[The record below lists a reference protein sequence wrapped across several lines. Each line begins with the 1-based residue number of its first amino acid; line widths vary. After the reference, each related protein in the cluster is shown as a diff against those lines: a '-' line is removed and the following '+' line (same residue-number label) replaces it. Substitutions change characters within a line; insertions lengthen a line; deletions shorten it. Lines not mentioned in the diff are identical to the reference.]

1 MQRGGLTKNN
11 KANFLNLTT
20 LGKKLTMTPSRIF
33 DILSI
38 QVESHPLEKCLSDK
52 RNGCWESIST
62 QKFFESVNYV
72 SAALIE
78 MGVKPHDKIAL
89 ISTTNR
95 SEWSILDMSILQ
107 LGAISVPLYP
117 NISSNDYKY
126 ILNHSES
133 ILCFVSDREIYDKV
147 FSVKSEI
154 NEVSEIYSFDKIEG
168 CKNWIELLEK
178 GKKTFNKAKLDEVKS
193 NVESDSIATIIYTSG
208 TTGVPKGVMLSH
220 GNIVSN
226 VISATKRFPFEN
238 RNQTALS
245 FLPICHIFE
254 RTFIYGYLH
263 NSISVYFAESLESIS
278 DNLKEVKP
286 NFMTAVPRLL
296 EKVYDKIYAK
306 GNDLIGLKKILF
318 YWSVKIGL
326 KYDPNQKNN
335 IVYNIKHWIAYKL
348 ILSKWKMALGG
359 NLEIIC
365 SGSAPLQS
373 RLARVFSAAGMT
385 IAEAY
390 GLTETSP
397 AISVNDLRN
406 GGLKIGTVGKII
418 DGVEV
423 VIADDGEILC
433 KGPNVM
439 KGYYKDPEQTSAVM
453 EGDYFK
459 TGDIGTLDDEGF
471 LKITD
476 RKKQM
481 FKTSGGKYIA
491 PQVIENQL
499 KQSNLIE
506 QIMVVGEGK
515 NMPSALVQP
524 SFEQSKIW
532 LKEQGFNLGDD
543 LESMCKNKVLLEKII
558 EEIRLHDHKFGK
570 WEQVKTIRLTPEIWS
585 VEAGHLTPTMKIKRK
600 IVLDKFQYLVDEI
613 YS

>member
-1 MQRGGLTKNN
+1 
-11 KANFLNLTT
+11 
-20 LGKKLTMTPSRIF
+20 MTPSRIF

-38 QVESHPLEKCLSDK
+38 QVKTHPLDKCLSDK
-52 RNGCWESIST
+52 RNGKWKSLST
-62 QKFFESVNYV
+62 QKYYESANLI
-72 SAALIE
+72 STALIE
-78 MGVKPHDKIAL
+78 MGVRPQDKIAL

-95 SEWSILDMSILQ
+95 SEWSIMDMAILQ
-107 LGAISVPLYP
+107 VGAVSVPLYP

-133 ILCFVSDREIYDKV
+133 VLCFVSDQEIYDKV
-147 FSVKSEI
+147 FSIESEVKGLKDM
-154 NEVSEIYSFDKIEG
+154 YAFDQIEG
-168 CKNWIELLEK
+168 CKNWLDLIEVGKEAWNEK
-178 GKKTFNKAKLDEVKS
+178 KLAEAKT

-220 GNIVSN
+220 ENIVSN
-226 VISATKRFPFEN
+226 VISATRRFPFED
-238 RNQTALS
+238 RNQKALS
-245 FLPICHIFE
+245 FLPLCHIFE
-254 RTFIYGYLH
+254 RTFIYGYLY
-263 NSISVYFAESLESIS
+263 NSISVYFAESLETIS
-278 DNLKEVKP
+278 ENLNEVKP

-306 GNDLIGLKKILF
+306 GNDLTGLKKTLF
-318 YWSVKIGL
+318 YWAVEVGL
-326 KYDPNQKNN
+326 KYDPNHQSN
-335 IVYNIKHWIAYKL
+335 ILYNIKHWIAYKL
-348 ILSKWKMALGG
+348 ILSKWKKALGG

-406 GGLKIGTVGKII
+406 GGLRIGTVGKII
-418 DGVEV
+418 DGIEV

-439 KGYYKDPEQTSAVM
+439 KGYFKDPDQTSAVM
-453 EGDYFK
+453 EGNYFK
-459 TGDIGTLDDEGF
+459 TGDIGSLDEDGF

-499 KQSNLIE
+499 KQSLLIE

-515 NMPSALVQP
+515 NRASALIQP
-524 SFEQSKIW
+524 CFEQAKIW
-532 LKEQGFNLGDD
+532 LDEQGVSCKDD
-543 LESMCKNKVLLEKII
+543 PESLCKNELLFEKINH
-558 EEIRLHDHKFGK
+558 EIRVHDHKFGK
-570 WEQVKTIRLTPEIWS
+570 WEQVKEIRLTPEIWS
-585 VEAGHLTPTMKIKRK
+585 IEAGHLTPTMKVKRK
-600 IVLDKFQYLVDEI
+600 IVLEKYQCLVDEI

>member
-107 LGAISVPLYP
+107 VGAISVPLYP

-178 GKKTFNKAKLDEVKS
+178 GKKTFNKAKLDKVKS

-278 DNLKEVKP
+278 DNLREVKP

-543 LESMCKNKVLLEKII
+543 LESMCKNKVLIEKII
-558 EEIRLHDHKFGK
+558 EEIRFHDHKFGK
-570 WEQVKTIRLTPEIWS
+570 WERVKTIRLTPEIWS
-585 VEAGHLTPTMKIKRK
+585 VEAGHLTPTMKVKRK

>member
-107 LGAISVPLYP
+107 VGAISVPLYP

-178 GKKTFNKAKLDEVKS
+178 GKKTFNKAKLDKVKS

-335 IVYNIKHWIAYKL
+335 IVSNIKHWIAYKL

-373 RLARVFSAAGMT
+373 RLTRVFSAAGMT

-585 VEAGHLTPTMKIKRK
+585 VEAGHLTPTMKVKRK

>member
-1 MQRGGLTKNN
+1 MTKNN

-33 DILSI
+33 DILRI

-52 RNGCWESIST
+52 RNGSWESIST
-62 QKFFESVNYV
+62 QKFFESVNHV

-78 MGVKPHDKIAL
+78 MGVKPQDKIAL

-107 LGAISVPLYP
+107 VGAISVPLYP

-133 ILCFVSDREIYDKV
+133 ILCFVSDRQIYDKV

-154 NEVSEIYSFDKIEG
+154 NELSEIYCFDKIEG
-168 CKNWIELLEK
+168 CKNWIELLEI
-178 GKKTFNKAKLDEVKS
+178 GKMTFSEAKLEKVKS

-254 RTFIYGYLH
+254 RTFVYGYLH
-263 NSISVYFAESLESIS
+263 NSISVYFAESLESIG

-306 GNDLIGLKKILF
+306 GNDLKGLKKILF
-318 YWSVKIGL
+318 YWSIKVGL
-326 KYDPNQKNN
+326 KYDPNDK
-335 IVYNIKHWIAYKL
+335 YNIIYNIRHWIAYKL

-397 AISVNDLRN
+397 AISINDLRN

-418 DGVEV
+418 DGLEV

-433 KGPNVM
+433 KGPNIM
-439 KGYYKDPEQTSAVM
+439 KGYYKDPEQTNAVM

-532 LKEQGFNLGDD
+532 LKEQGFSSGED
-543 LESMCKNKVLLEKII
+543 LESLCKNKVLLEKII
-558 EEIRLHDHKFGK
+558 DEIKLHDHKFGK
-570 WEQVKTIRLTPEIWS
+570 WEQVKTIRLTPVIWS
-585 VEAGHLTPTMKIKRK
+585 VEAGHLTPTMKVKRK

>member
-20 LGKKLTMTPSRIF
+20 LSKKLTMTPSRIF

-62 QKFFESVNYV
+62 QKFFESVNHI

-107 LGAISVPLYP
+107 VGAISVPLYP

-178 GKKTFNKAKLDEVKS
+178 GKKTFNKAKLDKVKS

-254 RTFIYGYLH
+254 RTFIYGYMH

-570 WEQVKTIRLTPEIWS
+570 WERVKTIRLTPEIWS
-585 VEAGHLTPTMKIKRK
+585 VEAGHLTPTMKVKRK
-600 IVLDKFQYLVDEI
+600 IVLDKFQFLVDEI

>member
-1 MQRGGLTKNN
+1 
-11 KANFLNLTT
+11 
-20 LGKKLTMTPSRIF
+20 MTPSRIF

-38 QVESHPLEKCLSDK
+38 QVKTHPLDKCLSDK
-52 RNGCWESIST
+52 RNGKWKSLST
-62 QKFFESVNYV
+62 QKYYESANLI

-78 MGVKPHDKIAL
+78 MGVRPQDKIAL

-95 SEWSILDMSILQ
+95 SEWSIMDMAILQ
-107 LGAISVPLYP
+107 VGAVSVPLYP

-133 ILCFVSDREIYDKV
+133 VLCFVSDQEIYDKV
-147 FSVKSEI
+147 FSIESEVKGLKD
-154 NEVSEIYSFDKIEG
+154 IYAFDQIEG
-168 CKNWIELLEK
+168 CKNWLDLIEVGKEAWNEK
-178 GKKTFNKAKLDEVKS
+178 KLAEAKT

-220 GNIVSN
+220 ENIVSN
-226 VISATKRFPFEN
+226 VISATRRFPFED
-238 RNQTALS
+238 RNQKALS
-245 FLPICHIFE
+245 FLPLCHIFE
-254 RTFIYGYLH
+254 RTFIYGYLY
-263 NSISVYFAESLESIS
+263 NSISVYFAESLETIS
-278 DNLKEVKP
+278 ENLNEVKP

-306 GNDLIGLKKILF
+306 GNDLTGLKKTLF
-318 YWSVKIGL
+318 YWAVEVGL
-326 KYDPNQKNN
+326 KYDPNHQSN
-335 IVYNIKHWIAYKL
+335 ILYNIKHWIAYKL
-348 ILSKWKMALGG
+348 ILSKWKKALGG

-406 GGLKIGTVGKII
+406 GGLRIGTVGKII

-439 KGYYKDPEQTSAVM
+439 KGYFKDPDQTNAVM
-453 EGDYFK
+453 EGNYFK
-459 TGDIGTLDDEGF
+459 TGDIGSLDEDGF

-491 PQVIENQL
+491 PQVIESQL
-499 KQSNLIE
+499 KQSLLIE

-515 NMPSALVQP
+515 NRASALIQP
-524 SFEQSKIW
+524 CFEQAKIW
-532 LKEQGFNLGDD
+532 LDEQGVSCKDD
-543 LESMCKNKVLLEKII
+543 PESLCKNELLFEKINH
-558 EEIRLHDHKFGK
+558 EIRVHDHKFGK
-570 WEQVKTIRLTPEIWS
+570 WEQVKEIRLTPEIWS
-585 VEAGHLTPTMKIKRK
+585 IEAGHLTPTMKVKRK
-600 IVLDKFQYLVDEI
+600 IVQEKYQSLVDEI

>member
-1 MQRGGLTKNN
+1 MK
-11 KANFLNLTT
+11 
-20 LGKKLTMTPSRIF
+20 
-33 DILSI
+33 
-38 QVESHPLEKCLSDK
+38 
-52 RNGCWESIST
+52 
-62 QKFFESVNYV
+62 
-72 SAALIE
+72 
-78 MGVKPHDKIAL
+78 
-89 ISTTNR
+89 
-95 SEWSILDMSILQ
+95 
-107 LGAISVPLYP
+107 
-117 NISSNDYKY
+117 
-126 ILNHSES
+126 
-133 ILCFVSDREIYDKV
+133 
-147 FSVKSEI
+147 
-154 NEVSEIYSFDKIEG
+154 
-168 CKNWIELLEK
+168 EL
-178 GKKTFNKAKLDEVKS
+178 
-193 NVESDSIATIIYTSG
+193 
-208 TTGVPKGVMLSH
+208 
-220 GNIVSN
+220 
-226 VISATKRFPFEN
+226 
-238 RNQTALS
+238 
-245 FLPICHIFE
+245 
-254 RTFIYGYLH
+254 FIYGYLH
-263 NSISVYFAESLESIS
+263 NSISVYFAESLETIG

-306 GNDLIGLKKILF
+306 GNDLKGLKKILF

-326 KYDPNQKNN
+326 KYDPNEKYNF
-335 IVYNIKHWIAYKL
+335 VYKIKHWIAYK
-348 ILSKWKMALGG
+348 IVLSKWKMALGG

-373 RLARVFSAAGMT
+373 RLTRVFSAAGMT

-397 AISVNDLRN
+397 AISVNDIRN

-423 VIADDGEILC
+423 VIAADGEILC

-439 KGYYKDPEQTSAVM
+439 KGYYKDPEQTSTVM

-459 TGDIGTLDDEGF
+459 TGDIGTLDDDGF

-532 LKEQGFNLGDD
+532 LKEQGFNFGDD
-543 LESMCKNKVLLEKII
+543 LESLCKNKVLLEKII
-558 EEIRLHDHKFGK
+558 EEIRLYDHKFGK
-570 WEQVKTIRLTPEIWS
+570 WERVKTIRLTPEIWS
-585 VEAGHLTPTMKIKRK
+585 VEAGHLTPTMKVKRK

>member
-11 KANFLNLTT
+11 KANFTNLTT

-38 QVESHPLEKCLSDK
+38 QAESYPLKKCLSDK
-52 RNGCWESIST
+52 RKGYWESIST
-62 QKFFESVNYV
+62 QNFFESVNHV
-72 SAALIE
+72 SSALIK
-78 MGVKPHDKIAL
+78 MGVKPQDKIAL

-107 LGAISVPLYP
+107 VGAVSVPLYP

-133 ILCFVSDREIYDKV
+133 ILCFVSDRQIYDKV

-154 NEVSEIYSFDKIEG
+154 NKLSEIYSFDKIEG

-178 GKKTFNKAKLDEVKS
+178 GKKTFNKAKLEKVKS

-226 VISATKRFPFEN
+226 VISATKRFPFEK

-263 NSISVYFAESLESIS
+263 NSISIYFAESLESIS

-306 GNDLIGLKKILF
+306 GNDLKGLKKILF

-326 KYDPNQKNN
+326 KYDPNEK
-335 IVYNIKHWIAYKL
+335 YNFIYKIKHWIAYKL
-348 ILSKWKMALGG
+348 VLSKWKMALGG

-373 RLARVFSAAGMT
+373 RLTRVFSAAGMT

-397 AISVNDLRN
+397 AISVNDIRD

-423 VIADDGEILC
+423 VIAADGEVLC

-439 KGYYKDPEQTSAVM
+439 KGYYKDPDQTSAVM

-524 SFEQSKIW
+524 SFEQSKTW
-532 LKEQGFNLGDD
+532 LKAQGFNFVDD
-543 LESMCKNKVLLEKII
+543 LESLCKNKALLEKII

-570 WEQVKTIRLTPEIWS
+570 WERVKTIRLTPEIWS
-585 VEAGHLTPTMKIKRK
+585 VEAGHLTPTMKVKRK
-600 IVLDKFQYLVDEI
+600 IVLDKFQYFVDEN
-613 YS
+613 

>member
-1 MQRGGLTKNN
+1 
-11 KANFLNLTT
+11 
-20 LGKKLTMTPSRIF
+20 MTPSRIF

-38 QVESHPLEKCLSDK
+38 QVETHPLDKCLSDK
-52 RNGCWESIST
+52 RNGKWKSLST
-62 QKFFESVNYV
+62 QKYYESANLI

-78 MGVKPHDKIAL
+78 MGVKPQDKIAL

-95 SEWSILDMSILQ
+95 SEWSIMDMAILQ
-107 LGAISVPLYP
+107 VGAVSVPLYP

-133 ILCFVSDREIYDKV
+133 VLCFVSDQEIYDKV
-147 FSVKSEI
+147 FSIESEVKGLRD
-154 NEVSEIYSFDKIEG
+154 IYAFDPIQG
-168 CKNWIELLEK
+168 CKNWSDLIEVGKEAWNEK
-178 GKKTFNKAKLDEVKS
+178 KLAEAKT

-208 TTGVPKGVMLSH
+208 TTGIPKGVMLSH

-226 VISATKRFPFEN
+226 VISATRRFPFED
-238 RNQTALS
+238 RNQKALS
-245 FLPICHIFE
+245 FLPLCHIFE
-254 RTFIYGYLH
+254 RTFIYGYLY
-263 NSISVYFAESLESIS
+263 NSISVYFAESLETIS
-278 DNLKEVKP
+278 ENLNEVKP

-306 GNDLIGLKKILF
+306 GNDLTGLKKTLF
-318 YWSVKIGL
+318 YWAVKVGL
-326 KYDPNQKNN
+326 KYDPNHQSN
-335 IVYNIKHWIAYKL
+335 ILYNIKHWIAYKL
-348 ILSKWKMALGG
+348 ILSKWKKALGG

-406 GGLKIGTVGKII
+406 GGLRIGTVGKII
-418 DGVEV
+418 DGIEV

-439 KGYYKDPEQTSAVM
+439 KGYFKDPDQTSTVM

-459 TGDIGTLDDEGF
+459 TGDIGSLDEDGF

-491 PQVIENQL
+491 PQVIESQL
-499 KQSNLIE
+499 KQSLLIE

-515 NMPSALVQP
+515 NRASALIQP
-524 SFEQSKIW
+524 CFEQAKIW
-532 LKEQGFNLGDD
+532 LDEQGVSCKDD
-543 LESMCKNKVLLEKII
+543 PESLCKNELLFEKINN
-558 EEIRLHDHKFGK
+558 EIRVHDHKFGK
-570 WEQVKTIRLTPEIWS
+570 WEQVKEFRLTPEIWS
-585 VEAGHLTPTMKIKRK
+585 IEAGHLTPTMKVKRK
-600 IVLDKFQYLVDEI
+600 IVQEKYQSLVDEI

>member
-1 MQRGGLTKNN
+1 MK
-11 KANFLNLTT
+11 
-20 LGKKLTMTPSRIF
+20 PSRIF

-38 QVESHPLEKCLSDK
+38 QVEVHPLDKCLSDK
-52 RNGCWESIST
+52 RNGKWKSLST
-62 QKFFESVNYV
+62 QKYYESVNLI

-78 MGVKPHDKIAL
+78 MEVKPQDKIAL

-95 SEWSILDMSILQ
+95 SEWSIMDMAILQ
-107 LGAISVPLYP
+107 AGAVSVPLYP
-117 NISSNDYKY
+117 NISSDDYKY

-133 ILCFVSDREIYDKV
+133 IYCFVSDQEIYDKV
-147 FSVKSEI
+147 FSIKSE
-154 NEVSEIYSFDKIEG
+154 VKDLRDLYAFDKIEG
-168 CKNWIELLEK
+168 CKNWSDLIGV
-178 GKKTFNKAKLDEVKS
+178 GKKAWNEKKLEETKS

-226 VISATKRFPFEN
+226 VISATRRFPFEN
-238 RNQTALS
+238 RNQKALS
-245 FLPICHIFE
+245 FLPLCHIFE
-254 RTFIYGYLH
+254 RTFIYGYLY
-263 NSISVYFAESLESIS
+263 NSISVCFAESLETIS
-278 DNLKEVKP
+278 ENLNEVKP

-306 GNDLIGLKKILF
+306 GNELAGLKKTLF
-318 YWSVKIGL
+318 YWAVEVGL
-326 KYDPNQKNN
+326 KYDPNDKSN

-348 ILSKWKMALGG
+348 ILSKWKKALGG

-418 DGVEV
+418 DGIEV

-439 KGYYKDPEQTSAVM
+439 KGYFKDPDQTSAVM

-459 TGDIGTLDDEGF
+459 TGDIGALDKDGF

-491 PQVIENQL
+491 PQVIESQL
-499 KQSNLIE
+499 KQSLLIE

-515 NMPSALVQP
+515 NRASALIQP
-524 SFEQSKIW
+524 SFEQAKIW
-532 LKEQGFNLGDD
+532 LDEQGISCKDD
-543 LESMCKNKVLLEKII
+543 PESLCKNELLFEKINN
-558 EEIRLHDHKFGK
+558 EIRLHDHKFGK
-570 WEQVKTIRLTPEIWS
+570 WELVKEIRLTPEIWS
-585 VEAGHLTPTMKIKRK
+585 IEAGHLTPTMKVKRK
-600 IVLDKFQYLVDEI
+600 IVQEKYQNLVDEI

>member
-1 MQRGGLTKNN
+1 
-11 KANFLNLTT
+11 
-20 LGKKLTMTPSRIF
+20 MTPSRIF

-38 QVESHPLEKCLSDK
+38 QVKTHPLDKCLSDK
-52 RNGCWESIST
+52 RNGKWKSLST
-62 QKFFESVNYV
+62 QKYYESANLI

-78 MGVKPHDKIAL
+78 MGVRPQDKIAL

-95 SEWSILDMSILQ
+95 SEWSIMDMAILQ
-107 LGAISVPLYP
+107 VGAVSVPLYP

-133 ILCFVSDREIYDKV
+133 VLCFVSDQEIYDKV
-147 FSVKSEI
+147 FSIESEVKGLKD
-154 NEVSEIYSFDKIEG
+154 IYAFDQIEG
-168 CKNWIELLEK
+168 CKNWLDLIEVGKEAWNEK
-178 GKKTFNKAKLDEVKS
+178 KLAEAKT

-220 GNIVSN
+220 ENIVSN
-226 VISATKRFPFEN
+226 VISATRRFPFED
-238 RNQTALS
+238 RNQKALS
-245 FLPICHIFE
+245 FLPLCHIFE
-254 RTFIYGYLH
+254 RTFIYGYLY
-263 NSISVYFAESLESIS
+263 NSISVYFAESLETIS
-278 DNLKEVKP
+278 ENLNEVKP

-306 GNDLIGLKKILF
+306 GNDLTGLKKTLF
-318 YWSVKIGL
+318 YWAVEVGL
-326 KYDPNQKNN
+326 KYDPNHQSN
-335 IVYNIKHWIAYKL
+335 ILYNIKHWIAYKL
-348 ILSKWKMALGG
+348 ILSKWKKALGG

-406 GGLKIGTVGKII
+406 GGLRIGTVGKII
-418 DGVEV
+418 DGIEV

-439 KGYYKDPEQTSAVM
+439 KGYFKDPDQTSAVM
-453 EGDYFK
+453 EGNYFK
-459 TGDIGTLDDEGF
+459 TGDIGSLDEDGF

-491 PQVIENQL
+491 PQVIESQL
-499 KQSNLIE
+499 KQSLLIE

-515 NMPSALVQP
+515 NRASALIQP
-524 SFEQSKIW
+524 CFEQAKIW
-532 LKEQGFNLGDD
+532 LDEQGVSCKDD
-543 LESMCKNKVLLEKII
+543 PESLCKNELLFEKINH
-558 EEIRLHDHKFGK
+558 EIRVHDHKFGK
-570 WEQVKTIRLTPEIWS
+570 WEQVKEIRLTPEIWS
-585 VEAGHLTPTMKIKRK
+585 IEAGHLTPTMKVKRK
-600 IVLDKFQYLVDEI
+600 IVQEKYQSLVDEI

>member
-107 LGAISVPLYP
+107 VGAISVPLYP

-178 GKKTFNKAKLDEVKS
+178 GKKTFNKAKLDKVKS

-585 VEAGHLTPTMKIKRK
+585 VEAGHLTPTMKVKRK

>member
-1 MQRGGLTKNN
+1 
-11 KANFLNLTT
+11 
-20 LGKKLTMTPSRIF
+20 MTPSRIF

-38 QVESHPLEKCLSDK
+38 QAESYPLKKCLSDK
-52 RNGCWESIST
+52 RKGYWESIST
-62 QKFFESVNYV
+62 QNFFESVNHV
-72 SAALIE
+72 SSALIK
-78 MGVKPHDKIAL
+78 MGVKPQNKIAL

-107 LGAISVPLYP
+107 VGAISVPLYP

-133 ILCFVSDREIYDKV
+133 ILCFVSDRQIYDKV

-154 NEVSEIYSFDKIEG
+154 NKLNEIYSFDKIEG

-178 GKKTFNKAKLDEVKS
+178 GKKTSNKAKLEKIKS

-226 VISATKRFPFEN
+226 VISATKRFPFEK

-306 GNDLIGLKKILF
+306 GNDLKGLKKILF

-326 KYDPNQKNN
+326 KYDPNEKYNF
-335 IVYNIKHWIAYKL
+335 VYKIKHWIAYKL
-348 ILSKWKMALGG
+348 VLSKWKMALGG

-373 RLARVFSAAGMT
+373 RLTRVFSAAGMT

-397 AISVNDLRN
+397 AISVNDIRD

-423 VIADDGEILC
+423 VIAADGEVLC

-439 KGYYKDPEQTSAVM
+439 KGYYKDPDQTSAVM

-524 SFEQSKIW
+524 SFEQSKTW
-532 LKEQGFNLGDD
+532 LKAQGFNFVDD
-543 LESMCKNKVLLEKII
+543 LESLCKNKALLEKII

-570 WEQVKTIRLTPEIWS
+570 WERVKTIRLTPEIWS
-585 VEAGHLTPTMKIKRK
+585 VEAGHLTPTMKVKRK

>member
-1 MQRGGLTKNN
+1 
-11 KANFLNLTT
+11 
-20 LGKKLTMTPSRIF
+20 MTPSRIF
-33 DILSI
+33 DILSF
-38 QVESHPLEKCLSDK
+38 QVETHPLEKCLSDK
-52 RNGCWESIST
+52 RNGNWESIST
-62 QKFFESVNYV
+62 LKYFESVNHV

-78 MGVKPHDKIAL
+78 MGVKPQDKIAL

-95 SEWSILDMSILQ
+95 SEWSILDMAILQ

-133 ILCFVSDREIYDKV
+133 ILCFVSDQQIYDKV
-147 FSVKSEI
+147 FSVKSQVKELR
-154 NEVSEIYSFDKIEG
+154 EIYSFDIIEG
-168 CKNWIELLEK
+168 CKNWTELLES
-178 GKKTFNKAKLDEVKS
+178 GKKAWNEEKLEEVKS

-226 VISATKRFPFEN
+226 VISATKRFPFED

-263 NSISVYFAESLESIS
+263 NSISVYFAESLDTIS
-278 DNLKEVKP
+278 ENLNEVKP

-306 GNDLIGLKKILF
+306 GNDLTGLKKTLF
-318 YWSVKIGL
+318 YWAVEVGL
-326 KYDPNQKNN
+326 KYDPNHKSN
-335 IVYNIKHWIAYKL
+335 IVYNIKHWIANKL

-418 DGVEV
+418 EGVEV
-423 VIADDGEILC
+423 VIAADGEILC

-459 TGDIGTLDDEGF
+459 TGDIGTLDEDGF
-471 LKITD
+471 LRITD

-499 KQSNLIE
+499 KQSLLIE
-506 QIMVVGEGK
+506 HIMVVGEGK
-515 NMPSALVQP
+515 NMASALIQP
-524 SFEQSKIW
+524 SFEQAKIW
-532 LKEQGFNLGDD
+532 LEEQGVGCEDD
-543 LESMCKNKVLLEKII
+543 LESLCKNQVLFEKIND
-558 EEIRLHDHKFGK
+558 EIRLHDHKFGK

-585 VEAGHLTPTMKIKRK
+585 VEEGHLTPTMKVKRK
-600 IVLDKFQYLVDEI
+600 IVLEKYQYLVDEI

>member
-1 MQRGGLTKNN
+1 MSRI
-11 KANFLNLTT
+11 
-20 LGKKLTMTPSRIF
+20 PSRIF

-38 QVESHPLEKCLSDK
+38 QAETHPIDKCLIDK
-52 RNGCWESIST
+52 RNGKWKPIST
-62 QKFFESVNYV
+62 QKFLETVNLV

-78 MGVKPHDKIAL
+78 MGVKPQDKIAL

-95 SEWSILDMSILQ
+95 SEWSIMDMAILQ
-107 LGAISVPLYP
+107 VGAISVPLYP
-117 NISSNDYKY
+117 NISSKDYQF

-133 ILCFVSDREIYDKV
+133 IFCFVSDKEIYDKV
-147 FSVKSEI
+147 FSIKSKVKGLR
-154 NEVSEIYSFDKIEG
+154 EIYSFDEIQD
-168 CKNWIELLEK
+168 CKNWSGLIEVGEEAWNEK
-178 GKKTFNKAKLDEVKS
+178 KLMEAKS
-193 NVESDSIATIIYTSG
+193 NVESNSIATIIYTSG

-226 VISATKRFPFEN
+226 VISATKKFPFED
-238 RNQTALS
+238 RDQTALS
-245 FLPICHIFE
+245 FLPLCHIFE

-263 NSISVYFAESLESIS
+263 NSISVYFAESLETIS
-278 DNLKEVKP
+278 ENLKEVKP
-286 NFMTAVPRLL
+286 HFMTAVPRLL
-296 EKVYDKIYAK
+296 EKVYDKIYAR
-306 GNDLIGLKKILF
+306 GNDLKGLKKILF
-318 YWSVKIGL
+318 FWAVDVGL
-326 KYDPNQKNN
+326 KYDPNHKSN
-335 IVYNIKHWIAYKL
+335 IVYNIKHWLANKL
-348 ILSKWKMALGG
+348 ILSKWKTALGG

-365 SGSAPLQS
+365 SGSAPLQA

-397 AISVNDLRN
+397 AISINDLRN

-418 DGVEV
+418 EGVEV
-423 VIADDGEILC
+423 VIAQDGEILC

-439 KGYYKDPEQTSAVM
+439 KGYYKDPEQTNQVM

-459 TGDIGTLDDEGF
+459 TGDIGTLDEEGF

-491 PQVIENQL
+491 PQVIESQL
-499 KQSNLIE
+499 KQSLLIE

-515 NMPSALVQP
+515 NMASALIQP
-524 SFEQSKIW
+524 SFEQAKLW
-532 LKEQGFNLGDD
+532 LEEQGVSCNDD
-543 LESMCKNKVLLEKII
+543 PQSLCKNEILFEKIND
-558 EEIRLHDHKFGK
+558 EIRLHDHKFGK
-570 WEQVKTIRLTPEIWS
+570 WEQVKAIRLTPEIWS
-585 VEAGHLTPTMKIKRK
+585 VEAGHLTPTMKVRRK
-600 IVLDKFQYLVDEI
+600 VVIEKYQNLVDEI

>member
-38 QVESHPLEKCLSDK
+38 QVETHPLEKCLSDK

-107 LGAISVPLYP
+107 VGAISVPLYP

-178 GKKTFNKAKLDEVKS
+178 GKKTFNKAKLDKVKS

-558 EEIRLHDHKFGK
+558 EEIRFHDHKFGK

-585 VEAGHLTPTMKIKRK
+585 VEAGHLTPTMKVKRK

>member
-1 MQRGGLTKNN
+1 
-11 KANFLNLTT
+11 
-20 LGKKLTMTPSRIF
+20 MTPSRIF

-107 LGAISVPLYP
+107 VGAISVPLYP

-178 GKKTFNKAKLDEVKS
+178 GKKTFNKAKLDKVKS

-326 KYDPNQKNN
+326 KYDPNKKNN

-585 VEAGHLTPTMKIKRK
+585 VEAGHLTPTMKVKRK

>member
-62 QKFFESVNYV
+62 QKFFKSVNYV

-107 LGAISVPLYP
+107 VGAISVPLYP

-178 GKKTFNKAKLDEVKS
+178 GKKTFNKAKLDKVKS

-326 KYDPNQKNN
+326 KYDPNKKNN

-459 TGDIGTLDDEGF
+459 TGDIGALDDEGF

-585 VEAGHLTPTMKIKRK
+585 VEAGHLTPTMKVKRK

>member
-78 MGVKPHDKIAL
+78 MGVKPNDKIAL

-107 LGAISVPLYP
+107 VGAISVPLYP

-154 NEVSEIYSFDKIEG
+154 NKLSEIYSFDKIEG

-178 GKKTFNKAKLDEVKS
+178 GKKTFNKAKLDKVKS

-326 KYDPNQKNN
+326 KYDPNKKNN

-532 LKEQGFNLGDD
+532 LKEQGFNFGDD
-543 LESMCKNKVLLEKII
+543 LESLCKNEVLLEKII

-570 WEQVKTIRLTPEIWS
+570 WERVKTIRLTPEIWS
-585 VEAGHLTPTMKIKRK
+585 VEAGHLTPTMKVKRK